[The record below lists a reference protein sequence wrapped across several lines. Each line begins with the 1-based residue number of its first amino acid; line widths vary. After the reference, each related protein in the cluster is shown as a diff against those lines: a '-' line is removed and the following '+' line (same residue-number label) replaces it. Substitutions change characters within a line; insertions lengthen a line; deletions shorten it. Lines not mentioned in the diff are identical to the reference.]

1 MKGSLGDSGKAG
13 IMRQGSD
20 EDATALAI
28 LDVLRR
34 RDDLV
39 EVNLRQ
45 DSDGGY
51 SASACTIGLDL
62 LTVREESAYAAIVA
76 LAFLVNPHRRELV
89 AEIVNV
95 PDRDTTDR
103 DTTD

>member
-45 DSDGGY
+45 EPDGGY
-51 SASACTIGLDL
+51 CASACTIGLDL
-62 LTVREESAYAAIVA
+62 LTAHEDSAYTAVVA

-89 AEIVNV
+89 AEILDV
-95 PDRDTTDR
+95 PDRDTSD
-103 DTTD
+103 